1 MGGIALHLE
10 SCGGQMVLTLT
21 AFLRE
26 IEDVGAA
33 IHVEDDRIVVRSH
46 KDRPLPERLKR
57 FLVDNRDLVS
67 IVLRREDLGLA
78 FPPLEARARP
88 EHVPLSYAQERMWF
102 LEQLGLSGSA
112 YNMSAALSLSGD
124 LDADALEASFR
135 ELVRRHESLR
145 TRFGTAEGQG
155 VQLIDEDGV
164 VLFERVDLSGLG
176 EPERQLE
183 AQRLGE
189 AEVLEGFDLETGP
202 LVRMHL
208 LRLDEHEHVLLVTM
222 HHIISDG
229 WSIGVLVHELSALYS
244 AFTQGR
250 PSPLGALEVQYADYA
265 LWQREWLSGEVL
277 DRQLSYWKEQ
287 LSGAPAALELP
298 TDRQRPAVASFRGGV
313 VPVDLDAGLTASL
326 GELGRRQGATLFMV
340 LLAGFQALLSRWS
353 GEQDVVVGSPIAGRT
368 HRGTEGLIGF
378 FVNTLALRTDLSDD
392 PTFETLVSRVRETAL
407 GAYAHQDLPFEKLVA
422 ELQPG
427 RDLSRQPVFQVSFTL
442 NNVPEAS
449 LELSGLSL
457 RQLAGA
463 HATAKFDLSLHLT
476 ETPEGLRGSLE
487 YAADLFDAAT
497 IERLARYLVTLL
509 GEAVADPVV
518 PVSRLALLD
527 AAEREQLLVEWN
539 ATAAPYPELCV
550 HELFAQQAART
561 PDAPAL
567 MCGDAM
573 MSYREL
579 DERSNRLAH
588 HLRTLGVG
596 PEVVVALCLER
607 STEMVVGLLA
617 ILKAGG
623 AYLPL
628 DPSYP
633 PERLAFMLT
642 DAAAPVLVTS
652 EAFAKL
658 APPELRCVSL
668 DHPDEQARIAA
679 SPATPTGPTTTPD
692 NLAYVLYTSGS
703 TGKPK
708 GVAVCHR
715 NIVKLVSAGDY
726 FPARPGK
733 VIAQMSSA
741 SFDAIT
747 FELWGALC
755 NGLGVALVNYQGLSA
770 GYLPQEVVTG
780 KINAAFL
787 TTALVNNVVRNTPHV
802 LGKLDSLLFGGE
814 AVNMEDVRL
823 LHELAPELGLI
834 HVYGPTETTTF
845 ATFHAVG
852 LGSFVGTTVP
862 IGRPISNTRLYV
874 LDGDLEPVP
883 VGVSGELYIGGCG
896 LARGYLGRP
905 GLTAERFVASPF
917 GRGERLY
924 RTGDLVRYLPDGN
937 LVFLGR
943 LDHQVKLRGFR
954 IELGEVEACLLGHV
968 GVAQAAVLV
977 REDDP
982 GEKRLVAYAVAR
994 EGQVPGAGELRE
1006 HVRRHLP
1013 DYMVPSAFVLL
1024 DALPLTSNG
1033 KVDRKALPAPEG
1045 RPDVGAYAAPE
1056 SPAEELLAGIWSEV
1070 LKLERVG
1077 RNDNF
1082 FELGGHSLLATNV
1095 IARIYETFEV
1105 ELPLRALFEA
1115 PTVVD
1120 LAVKVE
1126 AAQREDLG
1134 LAFPPLEARARPEHV
1149 PLSYAQERMWFLEQ
1163 LGLSGSAYNMP
1174 AAFRLTGL
1182 LDVGALEASF
1192 RELVRRH
1199 ESLRTRFGTAEG
1211 QGVQLIDEDGVVLFE
1226 RVDLSGLG
1234 EPERQLEAQRLGEAE
1249 VLEGFDLETGPLV
1262 RMHLLRLDEHE
1273 HVLLVTMHHIISD
1286 GWSIGV
1292 LVHELS
1298 ALYSAFTQGRPSPL
1312 GALEV
1317 QYADYALWQREWLS
1331 GEVLDRQLSYWKE
1344 QLSGAPAA
1352 LELPT
1357 DRQRPAV
1364 ASFRGG
1370 VVPVDLDAGLTASLG
1385 ELGRRQGATLFMVLL
1400 AGFQALL
1407 SRWSGEQDVVVGS
1420 PIAGRTHRGTEGL
1433 IGFFV
1438 NTLALRTDLSD
1449 DPTFETLVSR
1459 VRETALGAYAHQDL
1473 PFEKLVAELQ
1483 PGRDLSRQPVFQV
1496 SFTLNNVPEASL
1508 ELSGLSL
1515 RQLAG
1520 AHATAKF
1527 DLSLHLTETPEGLR
1541 GSLEYAADLFDAATI
1556 ERLARYLVTLLGEA
1570 VADPVVPVSR
1580 LALLDAAEREQLL
1593 VEWNAT
1599 AAPYPELCVHELFAQ
1614 QAARTPD
1621 APALMCGDAMMSYRE
1636 LDERS
1641 NRLAH
1646 HLRTLGVGPEVVV
1659 ALCLERSTE
1668 MVVGLLAI
1676 LKAGGAYLPLD
1687 PSYPPER
1694 LAFMLTDAAAPV
1706 LVTQDAVAGQLPAS
1720 WAYVISL
1727 EGEADRIN
1735 RQPASLPQVE
1745 LGPDNLAYVI
1755 YTSGSTGKPKG
1766 VMVRHG
1772 GLTALAEFQ
1781 HFLFKPAGINILQFA
1796 QSVFDAS
1803 IWEMVMALR
1812 SGGTLH
1818 LSSDP
1823 LSLAGGGLA
1832 HALRRNRIN
1841 VATLPPSVLPLLEGQ
1856 EFPDLETLVVA
1867 GESCPLEVAQRW
1879 SRGRRFIN
1887 AYGPT
1892 ETTVCAS
1899 WAEFGEGAVVPI
1911 GRPISNTRLYV
1922 LDGDLEP
1929 VPVGVSGELYIGGC
1943 GLARGYLGRPGL
1955 TAERFVAS
1963 PFGRGER
1970 LYRTGDLVRYLPDG
1984 NLVFLGRLDHQVKLR
1999 GFRIELGE
2007 VEACLLGHVGV
2018 AQAAVLV
2025 REDDPGEKRLVAYAV
2040 AREGQVPGAGEL
2052 REHVRRH
2059 LPDYMVPSAFVL
2071 LDALPLTSNGKV
2083 DRKALPAPEGRPDV
2097 GAYAAPESPAEELLA
2112 GIWSEVLKLE
2122 RVGRND
2128 NFFELG
2134 GHSLLAT
2141 NVIARIYETFEVE
2154 LPLRAL
2160 FEAPTVVDLAVKVEA
2175 AQREDLGLAFPPLEA
2190 RARPEHVPL
2199 SYAQERM
2206 WFLEQLGLSGSA
2218 YNMPAA
2224 FRLTGLLDVGALE
2237 ASFGELMQRH
2247 ESLRTR
2253 FVTIDGKGVQLIDP
2267 VATFVFDVENL
2278 SSLGVEAREAE
2289 VVRRAQAEVLEGFD
2303 LETGPLVRM
2312 HLLRLDEHEHVLLVT
2327 MHHIISDGWSI
2338 GVLVHELSAL
2348 YSAFTQGRPSPLG
2361 ALEVQYADYA
2371 LWQREW
2377 LSGEV
2382 LDRQLSYWKEQLSG
2396 APAAL
2401 ELPTDRQRPA
2411 VASFRGGVVPVDLDA
2426 GLTASLGELGRRQ
2439 GATLF
2444 MVLLAGFQAL
2454 LSRWS
2459 GEQDVVVGSPIAGRT
2474 HRGTEGLIGFFVN
2487 TLALRTDLS
2496 DDPTFETLVSRVRE
2510 TALGAYAHQDLPF
2523 EKLVAEL
2530 QPGRDLSRQP
2540 VFQVSFTLNN
2550 VPEASL
2556 ELSGLSLRQLAGAHA
2571 TAKFD
2576 LSLHLTETP
2585 EGLRGSLEYAAD
2597 LFDAATIERL
2607 ARYLVTLLGE
2617 AVADPVVPVS
2627 RLALLDAAERE
2638 QLLVEWNATAAP
2650 YPELCVHE
2658 LFAQQAART
2667 PDAPA
2672 LMCGD
2677 AMMSYRELDERSN
2690 RLAHHL
2696 RTLGVGP
2703 EVVVALCLERSTEM
2717 VVGLLAILK
2726 AGGAYLPLDPS
2737 YPPERLAF
2745 MLTDAA
2751 APVLVTSEAFAKL
2764 APPELRCVSLD
2775 HPDEQA
2781 RIAASPA
2788 TPTGPTTTPDN
2799 LAYVIYTSGS
2809 TGKPKGV
2816 AVCHRNLVASTQAR
2830 AVVYGVTQ
2838 VRPFLVSSIAFD
2850 SSKPSIYWPLISG
2863 GTVFLLPA
2871 NLEIADVSSVSKAIA
2886 GSKANILLCTPLYYA
2901 NILEG
2906 LEGCSNL
2913 EIAIVAG
2920 EECPPNLVRRHAM
2933 LLPHV
2938 QLVNEYGPTE
2948 CTVWAT
2954 CFDCHVNIPISRHQI
2969 PIGRPISN
2977 TRIYILDSELQPV
2990 PLGVPGELYIGGA
3003 GVARGY
3009 LGRPG
3014 LTAERFV
3021 ASPFVVGDRL
3031 YKTGDLAR
3039 YLADGNVAFLGRNDS
3054 QVKIRGFRI
3063 ELVEIETRLTSHP
3076 EVREAVVV
3084 LREDNPGDKR
3094 LVAYYTSLSDDGL
3107 EVEVLRMHLLA
3118 MLPTYMVPAAYVRL
3132 DGLPRTV
3139 NGKLDSSALAVPAGQ
3154 AYSRGAYAAPESP
3167 AEELLAGIWSEVLK
3181 LERVGRNDNFF
3192 ELGGDSIQALK
3203 VIARAGQSGL
3213 GLTIRDIFD
3222 HQDVAALALAAE
3234 ACAVAPSE
3242 QGLVTGPVPLTPIQH
3257 WFFEHQATN
3266 VDHFNQALLLTPG
3279 LRLRGSLLEEALAML
3294 LAHHDALR
3302 LRFSRDEQGWQQH
3315 LVLPDGKVPFEQ
3327 IDLGGLDPARQD
3339 EALSKAA
3346 QAAQMSLDIE
3356 QGPLLRVMLF
3366 ELGERGQRLF
3376 VVAHHLVMDGV
3387 SWRILLEDLGTA
3399 YEQLSSGNDP
3409 LLPPKTTSFKA
3420 WSELLS
3426 DYARSTSVQEEA
3438 AYWTSLPWSACGKLP
3453 VDHPEG
3459 TNLAG
3464 LTNSVTMLLSAQ
3476 ETVELL
3482 QDVPAVYHTRIDD
3495 VLLAA
3500 LALALGGW
3508 RCSGQVAIDLE
3519 GHGREHLFEADVSR
3533 TVGWFT
3539 SLYPVLLDV
3548 DPSSGPKEA
3557 LLAVKEQLR
3566 RVPSRGTGYGIL
3578 RYLAQAL
3585 GIADLPT
3592 GEICFNYLGRLD
3604 EAGSDMTLALASGD
3618 IGSPRD
3624 PEAHRQ
3630 YLIEANGGIA
3640 GGQLQMQ
3647 WTYASHIH
3655 DRTTIQALADSYMT
3669 ILRAIIEHC
3678 RTAEGAFTPSDFD
3691 LEGVTQS
3698 ELDGVVALAGGVR
3711 RVADIYPQTPLQ
3723 QGIFFHA
3730 DWSSGSV
3737 YVTTLSWRLR
3747 GCLEVEALR
3756 HAWAATVE
3764 RHTILRTAF
3773 FAGSLGRPLQV
3784 VMRDAALSFE
3794 VHDLRGCPVDEQERR
3809 FAGLQQSDRERGFD
3823 MACPPLMRL
3832 SLVRLGEEEWRLIWS
3847 SHHAILDGWSMP
3859 VLVGEVFAAYASLTR
3874 GEPLRLP
3881 PALPYRNY
3889 VAWLQRQDLGK
3900 AEGYW
3905 RGQLAGFEPLPPLGW
3920 DQEASQAEESHG
3932 DYARRFSLAPAALE
3946 DYARRNKL
3954 TVNSVVQGAWALLL
3968 GRYAGSCDVV
3978 FGVVLSGRSAELAR
3992 AERGVGLFINT
4003 LPLRVRID
4011 PGAPVSDYLKHV
4023 QALQGELFEYQYSP
4037 LPSVQ
4042 RWSGLPPSAALFE
4055 SIIAFENYPVDLA
4068 DAAVADGMLRVEDVQ
4083 AVERPHYPLSL
4094 QFEARDG
4101 LNLKIT
4107 YALDRFDEAQV
4118 MRMANHLEN
4127 LLRAMIEASEQPVGS
4142 LALLDAAEREQ
4153 LLVEWNATAA
4163 PYPELCVHELFAQQ
4177 AARTPDAPALM
4188 CGDAMMSYR
4197 ELDERSNRL
4206 AHHLRTLG
4214 VGPEVVVALCLERST
4229 EMVVGLLAILK
4240 AGGAYLPLDPSYP
4253 PERLAFMLTD
4263 AAAPVLVTS
4272 EAFAKLAPPELRCVS
4287 LDHPDEQ
4294 ARIAASPATPTG
4306 PTTTPD
4312 NLAYVI
4318 YTSGSTGK
4326 PKGVMVRHGGLT
4338 NFMITMREEI
4348 RPNEADCF
4356 ITSTSM
4362 SFDIA
4367 FVEVYLP
4374 LISGAKSQIVDDIK
4388 DMLSLPPRV
4397 LSAAGRLIVQT
4408 TPSGWQL
4415 IAGGAQT
4422 DLQLLALTGGET
4434 LPKPLAEA
4442 LLNVSSEGVIN
4453 LYGPTETTIWSTLC
4467 RFGEGAV
4474 VPIGR
4479 PISNTRL
4486 YVLDGDLEP
4495 VPVGVS
4501 GELYIGGCG
4510 LARGYFGRPGLTAE
4524 RFVASPFGRGER
4536 LYRTGDLVRYL
4547 PDGNLVFLGRLD
4559 HQVKLRGFRIELG
4572 EVEACLLGHVGVAQA
4587 AVLVREDDPG
4597 EKRLVAYAVAREG
4610 QVPGAGELR
4619 EHVRRHLP
4627 DYMVPSAFVLLDA
4640 LPLTSNGKVDRKA
4653 LPAPEGRPDVGAYAA
4668 PESPAEE
4675 LLAGIWSEVLKLER
4689 VGRNDNFFE
4698 LGGHSLLATNVIARI
4713 YETFEVE
4720 LPLRALFEAPTV
4732 VDLAVKV
4739 EAAQREETGESTE
4752 LLIKEEENLALVQR
4766 MSDEEVASLLEQMK
4780 EPLS

>member
-1 MGGIALHLE
+1 MSNSSAADEAAVKSLSSDREELLALLNK
-10 SCGGQMVLTLT
+10 
-21 AFLRE
+21 
-26 IEDVGAA
+26 AA
-33 IHVEDDRIVVRSH
+33 RA
-46 KDRPLPERLKR
+46 ERNPS
-57 FLVDNRDLVS
+57 V
-67 IVLRREDLGLA
+67 
-78 FPPLEARARP
+78 PARARP

-124 LDADALEASFR
+124 LDAD
-135 ELVRRHESLR
+135 
-145 TRFGTAEGQG
+145 
-155 VQLIDEDGV
+155 
-164 VLFERVDLSGLG
+164 
-176 EPERQLE
+176 
-183 AQRLGE
+183 
-189 AEVLEGFDLETGP
+189 
-202 LVRMHL
+202 
-208 LRLDEHEHVLLVTM
+208 
-222 HHIISDG
+222 
-229 WSIGVLVHELSALYS
+229 
-244 AFTQGR
+244 
-250 PSPLGALEVQYADYA
+250 
-265 LWQREWLSGEVL
+265 
-277 DRQLSYWKEQ
+277 
-287 LSGAPAALELP
+287 
-298 TDRQRPAVASFRGGV
+298 
-313 VPVDLDAGLTASL
+313 
-326 GELGRRQGATLFMV
+326 
-340 LLAGFQALLSRWS
+340 
-353 GEQDVVVGSPIAGRT
+353 
-368 HRGTEGLIGF
+368 
-378 FVNTLALRTDLSDD
+378 
-392 PTFETLVSRVRETAL
+392 
-407 GAYAHQDLPFEKLVA
+407 
-422 ELQPG
+422 
-427 RDLSRQPVFQVSFTL
+427 
-442 NNVPEAS
+442 
-449 LELSGLSL
+449 
-457 RQLAGA
+457 
-463 HATAKFDLSLHLT
+463 
-476 ETPEGLRGSLE
+476 
-487 YAADLFDAAT
+487 
-497 IERLARYLVTLL
+497 
-509 GEAVADPVV
+509 
-518 PVSRLALLD
+518 
-527 AAEREQLLVEWN
+527 
-539 ATAAPYPELCV
+539 
-550 HELFAQQAART
+550 
-561 PDAPAL
+561 
-567 MCGDAM
+567 
-573 MSYREL
+573 
-579 DERSNRLAH
+579 
-588 HLRTLGVG
+588 
-596 PEVVVALCLER
+596 
-607 STEMVVGLLA
+607 
-617 ILKAGG
+617 
-623 AYLPL
+623 
-628 DPSYP
+628 
-633 PERLAFMLT
+633 
-642 DAAAPVLVTS
+642 
-652 EAFAKL
+652 
-658 APPELRCVSL
+658 
-668 DHPDEQARIAA
+668 
-679 SPATPTGPTTTPD
+679 
-692 NLAYVLYTSGS
+692 
-703 TGKPK
+703 
-708 GVAVCHR
+708 
-715 NIVKLVSAGDY
+715 
-726 FPARPGK
+726 
-733 VIAQMSSA
+733 
-741 SFDAIT
+741 
-747 FELWGALC
+747 
-755 NGLGVALVNYQGLSA
+755 
-770 GYLPQEVVTG
+770 
-780 KINAAFL
+780 
-787 TTALVNNVVRNTPHV
+787 
-802 LGKLDSLLFGGE
+802 
-814 AVNMEDVRL
+814 
-823 LHELAPELGLI
+823 
-834 HVYGPTETTTF
+834 
-845 ATFHAVG
+845 
-852 LGSFVGTTVP
+852 
-862 IGRPISNTRLYV
+862 
-874 LDGDLEPVP
+874 
-883 VGVSGELYIGGCG
+883 
-896 LARGYLGRP
+896 
-905 GLTAERFVASPF
+905 
-917 GRGERLY
+917 
-924 RTGDLVRYLPDGN
+924 
-937 LVFLGR
+937 
-943 LDHQVKLRGFR
+943 
-954 IELGEVEACLLGHV
+954 
-968 GVAQAAVLV
+968 
-977 REDDP
+977 
-982 GEKRLVAYAVAR
+982 
-994 EGQVPGAGELRE
+994 
-1006 HVRRHLP
+1006 
-1013 DYMVPSAFVLL
+1013 
-1024 DALPLTSNG
+1024 
-1033 KVDRKALPAPEG
+1033 
-1045 RPDVGAYAAPE
+1045 
-1056 SPAEELLAGIWSEV
+1056 
-1070 LKLERVG
+1070 
-1077 RNDNF
+1077 
-1082 FELGGHSLLATNV
+1082 
-1095 IARIYETFEV
+1095 
-1105 ELPLRALFEA
+1105 
-1115 PTVVD
+1115 
-1120 LAVKVE
+1120 
-1126 AAQREDLG
+1126 
-1134 LAFPPLEARARPEHV
+1134 
-1149 PLSYAQERMWFLEQ
+1149 
-1163 LGLSGSAYNMP
+1163 
-1174 AAFRLTGL
+1174 
-1182 LDVGALEASF
+1182 ALEASF

-1772 GLTALAEFQ
+1772 GLTNYL
-1781 HFLFKPAGINILQFA
+1781 HFAASQYGVGSRTG
-1796 QSVFDAS
+1796 SVARLPISFDAAVTS
-1803 IWEMVMALR
+1803 IFPALLC
-1812 SGGTLH
+1812 GGTVLVPPADDCNTV
-1818 LSSDP
+1818 SD
-1823 LSLAGGGLA
+1823 
-1832 HALRRNRIN
+1832 
-1841 VATLPPSVLPLLEGQ
+1841 LPLLEGHPHGLLKITPAQ
-1856 EFPDLETLVVA
+1856 LVFNCQDA
-1867 GESCPLEVAQRW
+1867 DREGECTIIIGGEALLAQDVTKW
-1879 SRGRRFIN
+1879 NGRRGYRLIN
-1887 AYGPT
+1887 EYGPT
-1892 ETTVCAS
+1892 ETVVGCSIHELGPDDFVGTT
-1899 WAEFGEGAVVPI
+1899 VPI

-2816 AVCHRNLVASTQAR
+2816 
-2830 AVVYGVTQ
+2830 
-2838 VRPFLVSSIAFD
+2838 
-2850 SSKPSIYWPLISG
+2850 
-2863 GTVFLLPA
+2863 
-2871 NLEIADVSSVSKAIA
+2871 
-2886 GSKANILLCTPLYYA
+2886 
-2901 NILEG
+2901 
-2906 LEGCSNL
+2906 
-2913 EIAIVAG
+2913 
-2920 EECPPNLVRRHAM
+2920 
-2933 LLPHV
+2933 
-2938 QLVNEYGPTE
+2938 
-2948 CTVWAT
+2948 
-2954 CFDCHVNIPISRHQI
+2954 
-2969 PIGRPISN
+2969 
-2977 TRIYILDSELQPV
+2977 
-2990 PLGVPGELYIGGA
+2990 
-3003 GVARGY
+3003 
-3009 LGRPG
+3009 
-3014 LTAERFV
+3014 
-3021 ASPFVVGDRL
+3021 
-3031 YKTGDLAR
+3031 
-3039 YLADGNVAFLGRNDS
+3039 
-3054 QVKIRGFRI
+3054 
-3063 ELVEIETRLTSHP
+3063 
-3076 EVREAVVV
+3076 
-3084 LREDNPGDKR
+3084 
-3094 LVAYYTSLSDDGL
+3094 
-3107 EVEVLRMHLLA
+3107 
-3118 MLPTYMVPAAYVRL
+3118 
-3132 DGLPRTV
+3132 
-3139 NGKLDSSALAVPAGQ
+3139 
-3154 AYSRGAYAAPESP
+3154 
-3167 AEELLAGIWSEVLK
+3167 
-3181 LERVGRNDNFF
+3181 
-3192 ELGGDSIQALK
+3192 
-3203 VIARAGQSGL
+3203 
-3213 GLTIRDIFD
+3213 
-3222 HQDVAALALAAE
+3222 
-3234 ACAVAPSE
+3234 
-3242 QGLVTGPVPLTPIQH
+3242 
-3257 WFFEHQATN
+3257 
-3266 VDHFNQALLLTPG
+3266 
-3279 LRLRGSLLEEALAML
+3279 
-3294 LAHHDALR
+3294 
-3302 LRFSRDEQGWQQH
+3302 
-3315 LVLPDGKVPFEQ
+3315 
-3327 IDLGGLDPARQD
+3327 
-3339 EALSKAA
+3339 
-3346 QAAQMSLDIE
+3346 
-3356 QGPLLRVMLF
+3356 
-3366 ELGERGQRLF
+3366 
-3376 VVAHHLVMDGV
+3376 
-3387 SWRILLEDLGTA
+3387 
-3399 YEQLSSGNDP
+3399 
-3409 LLPPKTTSFKA
+3409 
-3420 WSELLS
+3420 
-3426 DYARSTSVQEEA
+3426 
-3438 AYWTSLPWSACGKLP
+3438 
-3453 VDHPEG
+3453 
-3459 TNLAG
+3459 
-3464 LTNSVTMLLSAQ
+3464 
-3476 ETVELL
+3476 
-3482 QDVPAVYHTRIDD
+3482 
-3495 VLLAA
+3495 
-3500 LALALGGW
+3500 
-3508 RCSGQVAIDLE
+3508 
-3519 GHGREHLFEADVSR
+3519 
-3533 TVGWFT
+3533 
-3539 SLYPVLLDV
+3539 
-3548 DPSSGPKEA
+3548 
-3557 LLAVKEQLR
+3557 
-3566 RVPSRGTGYGIL
+3566 
-3578 RYLAQAL
+3578 
-3585 GIADLPT
+3585 
-3592 GEICFNYLGRLD
+3592 
-3604 EAGSDMTLALASGD
+3604 
-3618 IGSPRD
+3618 
-3624 PEAHRQ
+3624 
-3630 YLIEANGGIA
+3630 
-3640 GGQLQMQ
+3640 
-3647 WTYASHIH
+3647 
-3655 DRTTIQALADSYMT
+3655 
-3669 ILRAIIEHC
+3669 
-3678 RTAEGAFTPSDFD
+3678 
-3691 LEGVTQS
+3691 
-3698 ELDGVVALAGGVR
+3698 
-3711 RVADIYPQTPLQ
+3711 
-3723 QGIFFHA
+3723 
-3730 DWSSGSV
+3730 
-3737 YVTTLSWRLR
+3737 
-3747 GCLEVEALR
+3747 
-3756 HAWAATVE
+3756 
-3764 RHTILRTAF
+3764 
-3773 FAGSLGRPLQV
+3773 
-3784 VMRDAALSFE
+3784 
-3794 VHDLRGCPVDEQERR
+3794 
-3809 FAGLQQSDRERGFD
+3809 
-3823 MACPPLMRL
+3823 
-3832 SLVRLGEEEWRLIWS
+3832 
-3847 SHHAILDGWSMP
+3847 
-3859 VLVGEVFAAYASLTR
+3859 
-3874 GEPLRLP
+3874 
-3881 PALPYRNY
+3881 
-3889 VAWLQRQDLGK
+3889 
-3900 AEGYW
+3900 
-3905 RGQLAGFEPLPPLGW
+3905 
-3920 DQEASQAEESHG
+3920 
-3932 DYARRFSLAPAALE
+3932 
-3946 DYARRNKL
+3946 
-3954 TVNSVVQGAWALLL
+3954 
-3968 GRYAGSCDVV
+3968 
-3978 FGVVLSGRSAELAR
+3978 
-3992 AERGVGLFINT
+3992 
-4003 LPLRVRID
+4003 
-4011 PGAPVSDYLKHV
+4011 
-4023 QALQGELFEYQYSP
+4023 
-4037 LPSVQ
+4037 
-4042 RWSGLPPSAALFE
+4042 
-4055 SIIAFENYPVDLA
+4055 
-4068 DAAVADGMLRVEDVQ
+4068 
-4083 AVERPHYPLSL
+4083 
-4094 QFEARDG
+4094 
-4101 LNLKIT
+4101 
-4107 YALDRFDEAQV
+4107 
-4118 MRMANHLEN
+4118 
-4127 LLRAMIEASEQPVGS
+4127 
-4142 LALLDAAEREQ
+4142 
-4153 LLVEWNATAA
+4153 
-4163 PYPELCVHELFAQQ
+4163 
-4177 AARTPDAPALM
+4177 
-4188 CGDAMMSYR
+4188 
-4197 ELDERSNRL
+4197 
-4206 AHHLRTLG
+4206 
-4214 VGPEVVVALCLERST
+4214 
-4229 EMVVGLLAILK
+4229 
-4240 AGGAYLPLDPSYP
+4240 
-4253 PERLAFMLTD
+4253 
-4263 AAAPVLVTS
+4263 
-4272 EAFAKLAPPELRCVS
+4272 
-4287 LDHPDEQ
+4287 
-4294 ARIAASPATPTG
+4294 
-4306 PTTTPD
+4306 
-4312 NLAYVI
+4312 
-4318 YTSGSTGK
+4318 
-4326 PKGVMVRHGGLT
+4326 MVRHGGLVNRLGWMQDAYGLGPEDRVLQKT
-4338 NFMITMREEI
+4338 PF
-4348 RPNEADCF
+4348 
-4356 ITSTSM
+4356 
-4362 SFDIA
+4362 SFDVSA
-4367 FVEVYLP
+4367 WEFFWP
-4374 LISGAKSQIVDDIK
+4374 LIEGARLV
-4388 DMLSLPPRV
+4388 MLAPGDHKNPQ
-4397 LSAAGRLIVQT
+4397 A
-4408 TPSGWQL
+4408 
-4415 IAGGAQT
+4415 
-4422 DLQLLALTGGET
+4422 
-4434 LPKPLAEA
+4434 LAEA
-4442 LLNVSSEGVIN
+4442 ITVHKITVLHFVPSMLEQFLHAARLEACATLRLVILSGEALSAPLARQALACTGARIHN
-4453 LYGPTETTIWSTLC
+4453 LYGPTEATVDVSFFTFEDPNLS
-4467 RFGEGAV
+4467 V

-4510 LARGYFGRPGLTAE
+4510 LARGYLGRPGLTAE

-4698 LGGHSLLATNVIARI
+4698 LGGDSIQALKVIARAGQSGLGLTIRDIFDHQDVAALALAAEACAVAPSEQGLVTGPVPLTPIQHWFFEHQATNVDHFNQALLLELVNPLSPRVASEAIA
-4713 YETFEVE
+4713 
-4720 LPLRALFEAPTV
+4720 
-4732 VDLAVKV
+4732 
-4739 EAAQREETGESTE
+4739 
-4752 LLIKEEENLALVQR
+4752 LLIKHHDALRLRYNHDGSDWCQEAIFPEVTVPFEHVDLSGLDPARQDAALTQAAQAAQAGLNISDGPIMRAILFDMGEKRRQRLLLVVHHLVVDGVSWRILAEDIQSACLQLELDKEVRLPPKTMSFKAWSQGLKDYAASGLPWEEVGYWSSLPWSQVSSLPVDRQGGANLAGTTGSVVLALSAEETQR
-4766 MSDEEVASLLEQMK
+4766 LINEVPRTYRTQINDVLMTALALALDRWTGADTVLIDLEGHGR
-4780 EPLS
+4780 EPLFEGDVSRTVGWFTSLFPVLLQVDRSSGIADVLKSIKEQLRRIPGRGIGYGLLRYLERAEGFSEWPQAEICFNYLGQLDDSGADVRLTLVSDDIGLSQSAEAQRSYLIEVNGGTIRGELQLKWTYADRLFDHDTIEALAQDQMRILREIIDHCQQAEGGFTLSDFELLTE

>member
-1 MGGIALHLE
+1 MSAGRITQSELDGVVALAGGVRRVADIYPQTPLQQGIFFHADWSSGSVYVTTLSWRLRGCLEVEALRHAWAATVERHTILR
-10 SCGGQMVLTLT
+10 T
-21 AFLRE
+21 AFFAGSL
-26 IEDVGAA
+26 G
-33 IHVEDDRIVVRSH
+33 
-46 KDRPLPERLKR
+46 RPLQ
-57 FLVDNRDLVS
+57 VVMRD
-67 IVLRREDLGLA
+67 
-78 FPPLEARARP
+78 
-88 EHVPLSYAQERMWF
+88 
-102 LEQLGLSGSA
+102 
-112 YNMSAALSLSGD
+112 AALSFEVHDLRGCPVDEQERRFAGLQQSDRERGFDMACPPLMRLS
-124 LDADALEASFR
+124 
-135 ELVRRHESLR
+135 LV
-145 TRFGTAEGQG
+145 
-155 VQLIDEDGV
+155 
-164 VLFERVDLSGLG
+164 
-176 EPERQLE
+176 
-183 AQRLGE
+183 RLGE
-189 AEVLEGFDLETGP
+189 EEW
-202 LVRMHL
+202 
-208 LRLDEHEHVLLVTM
+208 RLIWSS
-222 HHIISDG
+222 HHAILDG
-229 WSIGVLVHELSALYS
+229 WSMPVLVGEVFAAYASLTRGEPLRLPPALPYRNYV
-244 AFTQGR
+244 AWLQRQDLGKAEGYWRGQLAGFE
-250 PSPLGALEVQYADYA
+250 PLPPLGWDQEASQAEESHGDYA
-265 LWQREWLSGEVL
+265 RRFSL
-277 DRQLSYWKEQ
+277 
-287 LSGAPAALELP
+287 APAALEDYARRNKL
-298 TDRQRPAVASFRGGV
+298 TVNSVVQGAWALLLGRYAGSCDVVFGV
-313 VPVDLDAGLTASL
+313 VLSGRSAELARAERGVGLFINTLPLRVRIDPGAPVSDYLKHVQALQGELFEYQYSPLPSVQRWSGLPPSAALFESIIAFENYPVDLADA
-326 GELGRRQGATLFMV
+326 
-340 LLAGFQALLSRWS
+340 
-353 GEQDVVVGSPIAGRT
+353 
-368 HRGTEGLIGF
+368 
-378 FVNTLALRTDLSDD
+378 
-392 PTFETLVSRVRETAL
+392 
-407 GAYAHQDLPFEKLVA
+407 
-422 ELQPG
+422 
-427 RDLSRQPVFQVSFTL
+427 
-442 NNVPEAS
+442 
-449 LELSGLSL
+449 
-457 RQLAGA
+457 
-463 HATAKFDLSLHLT
+463 
-476 ETPEGLRGSLE
+476 
-487 YAADLFDAAT
+487 
-497 IERLARYLVTLL
+497 
-509 GEAVADPVV
+509 AVADGMLRVEDVQAVERPHYPLSLQFEARDGLNLKITYALDRFDEAQVMRMANHLENLLRAMIEASEQPVG
-518 PVSRLALLD
+518 SLALLD

-692 NLAYVLYTSGS
+692 NLAYVIYTSGS

-715 NIVKLVSAGDY
+715 NIVTLVSALNAFLSIED
-726 FPARPGK
+726 PVLHLAPL
-733 VIAQMSSA
+733 A
-741 SFDAIT
+741 FDAST
-747 FELWGALC
+747 FEIWSPLLGGATLVLFSNPEISLPELARTIERKEIGSMWLTAALFNVIIDQQPGAL
-755 NGLGVALVNYQGLSA
+755 QGLST
-770 GYLPQEVVTG
+770 L
-780 KINAAFL
+780 
-787 TTALVNNVVRNTPHV
+787 LV
-802 LGKLDSLLFGGE
+802 GGE
-814 AVNMEDVRL
+814 ALSSE
-823 LHELAPELGLI
+823 
-834 HVYGPTETTTF
+834 HVASARSSLPALQMINGYGPTECVTF
-845 ATFHAVG
+845 SALFHIADIDP
-852 LGSFVGTTVP
+852 SKSVP

-1192 RELVRRH
+1192 GELMQRH
-1199 ESLRTRFGTAEG
+1199 ESLRTRFVTIDGK
-1211 QGVQLIDEDGVVLFE
+1211 GVQLIDPVATFVFDVENLSSLGV
-1226 RVDLSGLG
+1226 
-1234 EPERQLEAQRLGEAE
+1234 EAREAEVVRRAQAE

-1496 SFTLNNVPEASL
+1496 MFTLNNVPEALFSLGEL
-1508 ELSGLSL
+1508 ELSAIGSE
-1515 RQLAG
+1515 
-1520 AHATAKF
+1520 HCTAKF

-1556 ERLARYLVTLLGEA
+1556 ERLAGHFETLLRSLVANSMLSVSQLKLLGEA
-1570 VADPVVPVSR
+1570 
-1580 LALLDAAEREQLL
+1580 ERHRLL
-1593 VEWNAT
+1593 VEWNDTASAYPSEQCVHALFVEQAT
-1599 AAPYPELCVHELFAQ
+1599 ATPEAVAVVF
-1614 QAARTPD
+1614 
-1621 APALMCGDAMMSYRE
+1621 GDERLTYRE
-1636 LDERS
+1636 LDARS
-1641 NRLAH
+1641 NRLANY
-1646 HLRTLGVGPEVVV
+1646 LRGLGVGPEVVV
-1659 ALCLERSTE
+1659 GLCLNRSTE
-1668 MVVGLLAI
+1668 MVVALLGI

-1687 PSYPPER
+1687 PANPAER
-1694 LAFMLTDAAAPV
+1694 LAFMLADTGTPV
-1706 LVTQDAVAGQLPAS
+1706 LVTEEAMAAFAPEGVIVVQLDRADARARIAAEPNTMPDAGT
-1720 WAYVISL
+1720 
-1727 EGEADRIN
+1727 R
-1735 RQPASLPQVE
+1735 
-1745 LGPDNLAYVI
+1745 PDNLAYVI
-1755 YTSGSTGKPKG
+1755 YTSGSTGTPKG
-1766 VMVRHG
+1766 VGMSHG
-1772 GLTALAEFQ
+1772 PLVNLITW
-1781 HFLFKPAGINILQFA
+1781 HFR
-1796 QSVFDAS
+1796 
-1803 IWEMVMALR
+1803 E
-1812 SGGTLH
+1812 
-1818 LSSDP
+1818 
-1823 LSLAGGGLA
+1823 AGGGNTLQFTSIGFDVSFQEIFSTFFA
-1832 HALRRNRIN
+1832 GASLLLLHADLRYDLGRH
-1841 VATLPPSVLPLLEGQ
+1841 LSVLQEQGVECVFAPQPVLEQ
-1856 EFPDLETLVVA
+1856 IAMAVA
-1867 GESCPLEVAQRW
+1867 SGAELSLKKFFQAGMELRITAPVA
-1879 SRGRRFIN
+1879 SAFISAPEARLYN
-1887 AYGPT
+1887 HYGPT
-1892 ETTVCAS
+1892 ETHVATAH
-1899 WAEFGEGAVVPI
+1899 AVNACVSDKSVPI

-1943 GLARGYLGRPGL
+1943 GLARGYFGRPGL

-2816 AVCHRNLVASTQAR
+2816 
-2830 AVVYGVTQ
+2830 
-2838 VRPFLVSSIAFD
+2838 
-2850 SSKPSIYWPLISG
+2850 
-2863 GTVFLLPA
+2863 
-2871 NLEIADVSSVSKAIA
+2871 
-2886 GSKANILLCTPLYYA
+2886 
-2901 NILEG
+2901 
-2906 LEGCSNL
+2906 
-2913 EIAIVAG
+2913 
-2920 EECPPNLVRRHAM
+2920 
-2933 LLPHV
+2933 
-2938 QLVNEYGPTE
+2938 
-2948 CTVWAT
+2948 
-2954 CFDCHVNIPISRHQI
+2954 
-2969 PIGRPISN
+2969 
-2977 TRIYILDSELQPV
+2977 
-2990 PLGVPGELYIGGA
+2990 
-3003 GVARGY
+3003 
-3009 LGRPG
+3009 
-3014 LTAERFV
+3014 
-3021 ASPFVVGDRL
+3021 
-3031 YKTGDLAR
+3031 
-3039 YLADGNVAFLGRNDS
+3039 
-3054 QVKIRGFRI
+3054 
-3063 ELVEIETRLTSHP
+3063 
-3076 EVREAVVV
+3076 
-3084 LREDNPGDKR
+3084 
-3094 LVAYYTSLSDDGL
+3094 
-3107 EVEVLRMHLLA
+3107 
-3118 MLPTYMVPAAYVRL
+3118 
-3132 DGLPRTV
+3132 
-3139 NGKLDSSALAVPAGQ
+3139 
-3154 AYSRGAYAAPESP
+3154 
-3167 AEELLAGIWSEVLK
+3167 
-3181 LERVGRNDNFF
+3181 
-3192 ELGGDSIQALK
+3192 
-3203 VIARAGQSGL
+3203 
-3213 GLTIRDIFD
+3213 
-3222 HQDVAALALAAE
+3222 
-3234 ACAVAPSE
+3234 
-3242 QGLVTGPVPLTPIQH
+3242 
-3257 WFFEHQATN
+3257 
-3266 VDHFNQALLLTPG
+3266 
-3279 LRLRGSLLEEALAML
+3279 
-3294 LAHHDALR
+3294 
-3302 LRFSRDEQGWQQH
+3302 
-3315 LVLPDGKVPFEQ
+3315 
-3327 IDLGGLDPARQD
+3327 
-3339 EALSKAA
+3339 
-3346 QAAQMSLDIE
+3346 
-3356 QGPLLRVMLF
+3356 
-3366 ELGERGQRLF
+3366 
-3376 VVAHHLVMDGV
+3376 
-3387 SWRILLEDLGTA
+3387 
-3399 YEQLSSGNDP
+3399 
-3409 LLPPKTTSFKA
+3409 
-3420 WSELLS
+3420 
-3426 DYARSTSVQEEA
+3426 
-3438 AYWTSLPWSACGKLP
+3438 
-3453 VDHPEG
+3453 
-3459 TNLAG
+3459 
-3464 LTNSVTMLLSAQ
+3464 
-3476 ETVELL
+3476 
-3482 QDVPAVYHTRIDD
+3482 
-3495 VLLAA
+3495 
-3500 LALALGGW
+3500 
-3508 RCSGQVAIDLE
+3508 
-3519 GHGREHLFEADVSR
+3519 
-3533 TVGWFT
+3533 
-3539 SLYPVLLDV
+3539 
-3548 DPSSGPKEA
+3548 
-3557 LLAVKEQLR
+3557 
-3566 RVPSRGTGYGIL
+3566 
-3578 RYLAQAL
+3578 
-3585 GIADLPT
+3585 
-3592 GEICFNYLGRLD
+3592 
-3604 EAGSDMTLALASGD
+3604 
-3618 IGSPRD
+3618 
-3624 PEAHRQ
+3624 
-3630 YLIEANGGIA
+3630 
-3640 GGQLQMQ
+3640 
-3647 WTYASHIH
+3647 
-3655 DRTTIQALADSYMT
+3655 
-3669 ILRAIIEHC
+3669 
-3678 RTAEGAFTPSDFD
+3678 
-3691 LEGVTQS
+3691 
-3698 ELDGVVALAGGVR
+3698 
-3711 RVADIYPQTPLQ
+3711 
-3723 QGIFFHA
+3723 
-3730 DWSSGSV
+3730 
-3737 YVTTLSWRLR
+3737 
-3747 GCLEVEALR
+3747 
-3756 HAWAATVE
+3756 
-3764 RHTILRTAF
+3764 
-3773 FAGSLGRPLQV
+3773 
-3784 VMRDAALSFE
+3784 
-3794 VHDLRGCPVDEQERR
+3794 
-3809 FAGLQQSDRERGFD
+3809 
-3823 MACPPLMRL
+3823 
-3832 SLVRLGEEEWRLIWS
+3832 
-3847 SHHAILDGWSMP
+3847 
-3859 VLVGEVFAAYASLTR
+3859 
-3874 GEPLRLP
+3874 
-3881 PALPYRNY
+3881 
-3889 VAWLQRQDLGK
+3889 
-3900 AEGYW
+3900 
-3905 RGQLAGFEPLPPLGW
+3905 
-3920 DQEASQAEESHG
+3920 
-3932 DYARRFSLAPAALE
+3932 
-3946 DYARRNKL
+3946 
-3954 TVNSVVQGAWALLL
+3954 
-3968 GRYAGSCDVV
+3968 
-3978 FGVVLSGRSAELAR
+3978 
-3992 AERGVGLFINT
+3992 
-4003 LPLRVRID
+4003 
-4011 PGAPVSDYLKHV
+4011 
-4023 QALQGELFEYQYSP
+4023 
-4037 LPSVQ
+4037 
-4042 RWSGLPPSAALFE
+4042 
-4055 SIIAFENYPVDLA
+4055 
-4068 DAAVADGMLRVEDVQ
+4068 
-4083 AVERPHYPLSL
+4083 
-4094 QFEARDG
+4094 
-4101 LNLKIT
+4101 
-4107 YALDRFDEAQV
+4107 
-4118 MRMANHLEN
+4118 
-4127 LLRAMIEASEQPVGS
+4127 
-4142 LALLDAAEREQ
+4142 
-4153 LLVEWNATAA
+4153 
-4163 PYPELCVHELFAQQ
+4163 
-4177 AARTPDAPALM
+4177 
-4188 CGDAMMSYR
+4188 
-4197 ELDERSNRL
+4197 
-4206 AHHLRTLG
+4206 
-4214 VGPEVVVALCLERST
+4214 
-4229 EMVVGLLAILK
+4229 
-4240 AGGAYLPLDPSYP
+4240 
-4253 PERLAFMLTD
+4253 
-4263 AAAPVLVTS
+4263 
-4272 EAFAKLAPPELRCVS
+4272 
-4287 LDHPDEQ
+4287 
-4294 ARIAASPATPTG
+4294 
-4306 PTTTPD
+4306 
-4312 NLAYVI
+4312 
-4318 YTSGSTGK
+4318 
-4326 PKGVMVRHGGLT
+4326 MVRHGGLT
-4338 NFMITMREEI
+4338 ALAEFQHFLFKPAGINILQF
-4348 RPNEADCF
+4348 AQ
-4356 ITSTSM
+4356 SV
-4362 SFDIA
+4362 FDASIWEMVMA
-4367 FVEVYLP
+4367 LRSGGTLHLSSDPLSLAGGGLAHALRRNRINVATLPPSVLP
-4374 LISGAKSQIVDDIK
+4374 LLEGQEF
-4388 DMLSLPPRV
+4388 P
-4397 LSAAGRLIVQT
+4397 
-4408 TPSGWQL
+4408 
-4415 IAGGAQT
+4415 
-4422 DLQLLALTGGET
+4422 DLET
-4434 LPKPLAEA
+4434 LVVAGESCPLEVAQRW
-4442 LLNVSSEGVIN
+4442 SRGRRFIN
-4453 LYGPTETTIWSTLC
+4453 AYGPTETTVCASWAE
-4467 RFGEGAV
+4467 FGEGAV

-4510 LARGYFGRPGLTAE
+4510 LARGYLGRPGLTAE

-4698 LGGHSLLATNVIARI
+4698 LGGNSLDAVRLTSKMNERELRVSVADLFAHPTIAQFEKLIASSAYHGSRKGARTLRSGGEHKPLFFLPDNLGGLNYAEHLAVEIDGNIPILGLVPPWSADDAPFTVEEMAKRLVPLLRREQATGPYHLIGHSTAGTLAYALAAELVGQNQVVGYVGLIDTHRPSVQKRNAEPAMHLLRDILLENATETEVRRTIKELAQQSNLDALFLLAQRNQLLPEDLSINEAKVLANQWDRRLAAEGAYVPVPLAQQLFLYRVRSKQDLRSSSILADPGNHALGWSAVASQVAVRNVEGNHFSILNHPYVTDLASMISADLRRPIELTPKKHDSLLKLQIGNADSPPVVCIPGAGASVTSFRNLAQH
-4713 YETFEVE
+4713 
-4720 LPLRALFEAPTV
+4720 LPEFTLFGLEPRGVDGNLPPHTTV
-4732 VDLAVKV
+4732 SAAAESMLAVLDRIPPETAIRLIGHSFGGWLAFELAV
-4739 EAAQREETGESTE
+4739 RMQRAGRQVHSVTIIDSRPPRRTLGAAREYNHLDVTLCLLEIYRHQLGLPTEEARE
-4752 LLIKEEENLALVQR
+4752 
-4766 MSDEEVASLLEQMK
+4766 LLEQVLGERERLRILHRYLVDGGAIHGRSSPDVLRGVVNSFGAALRAQFVTEATYDGQLLVVNAFAQDAPDKYWGSASPLEWGDFASSVVSFESSGNHMTVLT
-4780 EPLS
+4780 EPHIRPLAQTLRSRLLMA